1 MEFARRRLLHLAAGA
16 AAAALPAMPRIARAQ
31 TYPAR
36 PIRIVVGFPAGLAPD
51 TMARLVGQALSERLA
66 QSVVIENR
74 PGAGSNIG
82 VEVVVKAP
90 PDGYTLLLAVPTN
103 TINQTLYPNLSF
115 NFLRDIAPVAGF
127 GRTVF
132 ALVVN
137 PAVPAGTVAELIA
150 YAKSNPGRINMASPG
165 IGTLPHVFGEMFKM
179 MADVNMQHVPYR
191 GNLYPDLLGGQVQVS
206 FLTIISSLAY
216 IRDGKLRALGVTT
229 ATRAQALPD
238 APPIGESVP
247 GFEAS
252 GWYGFGA
259 PRSTPAAIVEKLK
272 NEIEVVVSD
281 EKMRAR
287 FIGMG
292 IEPMFMPT
300 DEFAKFLVDE
310 AQKWEKIVK
319 FAGMKP
325 A

>member
-1 MEFARRRLLHLAAGA
+1 MRLARRRFLHLAAGA
-16 AAAALPAMPRIARAQ
+16 AALPALPRIARAQ
-31 TYPAR
+31 AYPAR
-36 PIRIVVGFPAGLAPD
+36 PVRILVGFPAGLAPD
-51 TMARLVGQALSERLA
+51 TIARLVGQALSERIA
-66 QSVVIENR
+66 QPVVVENR
-74 PGAGSNIG
+74 PGAGSNLA

-103 TINQTLYPNLSF
+103 TVNQTLYPNLGF
-115 NFLRDIAPVAGF
+115 DFLHDIAPIAGF

-132 ALVVN
+132 TLVVN
-137 PAVPAGTVAELIA
+137 PAVPAATVPELIA
-150 YAKSNPGRINMASPG
+150 YAKANPGKLNIASPG

-179 MADVNMQHVPYR
+179 MTGVEMQHVPYR
-191 GNLYPDLLGGQVQVS
+191 GNLYPDLLSGQVHVC
-206 FLTIISSLAY
+206 FLTIISSLAH
-216 IRDGKLRALGVTT
+216 IRAGKLRALGVTT
-229 ATRAQALPD
+229 AARAQALPD

-259 PRSTPAAIVEKLK
+259 PRSTPATVIGRLTQ
-272 NEIEVVVSD
+272 EIEAVVSD
-281 EKMRAR
+281 EQMQAR

-292 IEPMFMPT
+292 IEPMFMGA
-300 DEFAKFLVDE
+300 DAFARFTVEE
-310 AQKWEKIVK
+310 AEKWGKVVT